1 MYTYRLFVSG
11 SFHYHVFDMATI
23 SSLGGL
29 TLKCTFGKTDF
40 IIFPAAQD
48 KAGPEGTVTLFAQPD
63 EQPPERTISWP
74 GEYDFNGIYVRGLG
88 HEEGRQ
94 VSYGISADNVRC
106 LFLSSPLHALSDVEL
121 EWIGDIDILVM
132 PIDDVKITQN
142 LLDVVD
148 PRVFVPLAN
157 KDDKAFQEI
166 LKICGA
172 VGKEAVDE
180 YKAKG
185 LPAEGREVVLLR
197 GKK

>member
-1 MYTYRLFVSG
+1 
-11 SFHYHVFDMATI
+11 MAII

-29 TLKCTFGKTDF
+29 TLQGTFGKTNF
-40 IIFPAAQD
+40 IIFPATQG
-48 KAGPEGTVTLFAQPD
+48 KAGPEGTVTLFAHPD
-63 EQPPERTISWP
+63 EEPVERTISWP

-94 VSYGISADNVRC
+94 VSYIINADGVRC
-106 LFLSSPLHALSDVEL
+106 LFLSSPIHALSETEQ

-132 PIDDVKITQN
+132 PIDDVKITQS

-148 PRVFVPLAN
+148 PRVFIPLAN
-157 KDDKAFQEI
+157 KDDKAFQEV
-166 LKICGA
+166 LKICGV

-185 LPAEGREVVLLR
+185 LPAEGREVVLLK